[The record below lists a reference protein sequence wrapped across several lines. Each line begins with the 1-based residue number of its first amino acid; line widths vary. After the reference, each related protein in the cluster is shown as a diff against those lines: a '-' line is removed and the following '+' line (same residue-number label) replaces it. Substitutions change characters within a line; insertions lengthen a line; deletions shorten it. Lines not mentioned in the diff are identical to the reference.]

1 MHCNHDLPATS
12 KRTLRLAI
20 VNLELEAKH
29 WYSPT
34 SSLYFRVCT
43 GFMSSAPSD
52 SIFTLSSTVITF
64 PFFTHVKFVAGG
76 EPSTSHCNL
85 TASFLRATVL
95 LGSLTKSR
103 RLKALE
109 A

>member
-12 KRTLRLAI
+12 KRTLRLTI

-43 GFMSSAPSD
+43 GFMSNAPLD
-52 SIFTLSSTVITF
+52 SIFTLSLTVITF
-64 PFFTHVKFVAGG
+64 PFFNHVKFVAGG
-76 EPSTSHCNL
+76 EPCTSHCNL
-85 TASFLRATVL
+85 TASFLRATVFA
-95 LGSLTKSR
+95 GSLTKPR
-103 RLKALE
+103 GMKAL
-109 A
+109 